1 MEKELLQL
9 FLPAGLLDQ
18 FDIERYEQAPVKGS
32 AIATTLHIYLVEK
45 NQLPPGYDPVEWES
59 KGFCEPKTIQDFSIR
74 ANLVYL
80 VFRRRRWRSKRNPNE
95 TITSD
100 LSFLSKGAKMTAEL
114 SAFLKDT
121 ARDA

>member
-9 FLPAGLLDQ
+9 FLPAGLLDR

-32 AIATTLHIYLVEK
+32 AIASTLHIYLVEK
-45 NQLPPGYDPVEWES
+45 NQLPPGYDPKEWES
-59 KGFCEPKTIQDFSIR
+59 KGFCEPRAIQDFSIR

-80 VFRRRRWRSKRNPNE
+80 VLRRRRWRSKLDPNK

-100 LSFLSKGAKMTAEL
+100 LSYIAEGAKMTAEL

-121 ARDA
+121 ARNA